1 MKKIIFT
8 ALVILGFIVI
18 IATFYQ
24 KNGQYAANG
33 NLAKPTELK
42 SDNRPEVL
50 SKNPVTP
57 TGQAFPVTN
66 NVTMPEWALQMNNIN
81 KNPAFPRETKIK
93 KLAEFLHKN
102 ANCKTACKTIQKSG
116 INSVEF

>member
-66 NVTMPEWALQMNNIN
+66 NVTMPEWALQMNNLN

-102 ANCKTACKTIQKSG
+102 AIAKQRAKLSRNPG
-116 INSVEF
+116 